1 MRSKCPAPT
10 SNMQQPALPT
20 CPSGLIITRDNVASL
35 IDIVIYVSRKRVP
48 FLDTDVKG
56 AVRVSMGHPR
66 KFCESWRKVGEIFI
80 ARRDIFFLF
89 PFPFQG
95 GDFEFRWTEGTVW
108 ITGLRL
114 RIGDDT
120 VGQSRYAKSV
130 GSTAGSRYGNDRVP
144 RSRRNRFERK
154 RVIFR
159 SFFIFITPIK
169 MCGLS
174 CFSYPS
180 RRVV

>member
-80 ARRDIFFLF
+80 ARRNIFSFFLF
-89 PFPFQG
+89 LFRAEILNFVG
-95 GDFEFRWTEGTVW
+95 RRERFE
-108 ITGLRL
+108 
-114 RIGDDT
+114 
-120 VGQSRYAKSV
+120 S
-130 GSTAGSRYGNDRVP
+130 AGASASYRRRYGRSVTLCKERGIDSRVALWQRP
-144 RSRRNRFERK
+144 CS
-154 RVIFR
+154 
-159 SFFIFITPIK
+159 PI
-169 MCGLS
+169 S
-174 CFSYPS
+174 A
-180 RRVV
+180 